1 MGILYLVLGTAC
13 AFSLLSMLWTKHF
26 FKGLCLTALEGMAA
40 FFAVNFVG
48 GFFSIHLSLN
58 LFTALFCA
66 LGGAPSVA
74 ALLFL
79 QTIFHV
85 F

>member
-1 MGILYLVLGTAC
+1 MGILYLILGTAC
-13 AFSLLSMLWTKHF
+13 VFSLLAMLWTRHF
-26 FKGLCLTALEGMAA
+26 MKALFLTALEGTAA
-40 FFAVNFVG
+40 FFAVNFIG
-48 GFFSIHLSLN
+48 GFFNVHLPLN
-58 LFTALFCA
+58 LYTASFCA

-85 F
+85 L